1 MRGRERERDPGSTR
15 VEKLISPNEVKRD
28 VVLYVCVRAADGEEG
43 DKVKRKRKEGGGEEK
58 KKGRGCLASGYDET
72 TTSKMVYKTGRGE
85 RGGRKDTVRRRRCGK
100 RGKRRRG
107 ARA

>member
-1 MRGRERERDPGSTR
+1 M
-15 VEKLISPNEVKRD
+15 
-28 VVLYVCVRAADGEEG
+28 
-43 DKVKRKRKEGGGEEK
+43 KRKRKEEGGGEEK

-72 TTSKMVYKTGRGE
+72 TMVYKIGRGE